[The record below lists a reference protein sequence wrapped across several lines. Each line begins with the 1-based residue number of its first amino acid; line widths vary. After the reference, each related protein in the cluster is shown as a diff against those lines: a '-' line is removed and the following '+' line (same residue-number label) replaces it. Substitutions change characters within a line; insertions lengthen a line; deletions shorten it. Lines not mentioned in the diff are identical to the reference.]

1 MSVMPPITLGEVS
14 VRSVVEIPR
23 SSFAT
28 TSMLPDST
36 ADAVARHHRWLR
48 PHFWD
53 EATND
58 LGSRIQ
64 SFVVRTP
71 RTTVLIDTCVGN
83 DKNRE
88 GSAPGLGPAAG
99 PPPGSLRRRARE
111 EGGESRFSRGP
122 NPQGGGGPRAAVV
135 EPLLLRRQARGA
147 APPRVHR
154 ATRRHRYARPCRPL
168 PAPRLHRARER
179 RPPIPARMMRIGISL
194 TSAHKVRDPRETA
207 RFLVERT
214 AAAHRAGLDSLFVGD
229 HHATPGPYYQ
239 NVPIMGRLLAE
250 WGDKPAGCLFLLP
263 LWNPVLVAEQIGTL
277 AAIARGRF
285 VLQAGLGY
293 DEAQFLAMGANIK
306 QRPSAFEE
314 SLGII
319 RRLLPGEAGSS
330 DHRFH
335 LENARL
341 ALRPA

>member
-71 RTTVLIDTCVGN
+71 RTTVLIDTRVRN
-83 DKNRE
+83 DKSRE
-88 GSAPGLGPAAG
+88 GPAAG
-99 PPPGSLRRRARE
+99 HCGRRARAKA
-111 EGGESRFSRGP
+111 GEARFSGGLQPGVGAGRG
-122 NPQGGGGPRAAVV
+122 AAVV

-147 APPRVHR
+147 DPPRVHR

-194 TSAHKVRDPRETA
+194 TSAPKVRDPRQTA
-207 RFLVERT
+207 RFL
-214 AAAHRAGLDSLFVGD
+214 
-229 HHATPGPYYQ
+229 
-239 NVPIMGRLLAE
+239 
-250 WGDKPAGCLFLLP
+250 
-263 LWNPVLVAEQIGTL
+263 
-277 AAIARGRF
+277 
-285 VLQAGLGY
+285 
-293 DEAQFLAMGANIK
+293 
-306 QRPSAFEE
+306 
-314 SLGII
+314 
-319 RRLLPGEAGSS
+319 
-330 DHRFH
+330 
-335 LENARL
+335 
-341 ALRPA
+341 